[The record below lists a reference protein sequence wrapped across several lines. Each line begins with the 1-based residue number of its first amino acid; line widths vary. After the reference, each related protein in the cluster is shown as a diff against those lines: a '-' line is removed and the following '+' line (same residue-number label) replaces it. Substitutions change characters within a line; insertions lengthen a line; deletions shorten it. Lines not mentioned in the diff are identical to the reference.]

1 MASAALE
8 GKLRDQK
15 GKSAARKVRRENF
28 LPGVLYGL
36 KDNLLLKV
44 NPKQLHKIIEKKG
57 QNTLIELNLEG
68 DSVPKRQVILK
79 DHQRH
84 PLDENWL
91 HVDFLEVDMTKKT
104 NVLVPIK
111 LVGHS
116 PGEKLGGLVNHVMK
130 ELHVE
135 CLPGDIPE
143 DLEIDMT
150 QVQLG
155 DVVHVKD
162 LPVSEKMTITDDPM
176 DTVVSVYV
184 EKVKEE
190 APAEGEEGEEAE
202 GEAADQ
208 EAKED
213 KDADKADK
221 KEGS

>member
-15 GKSAARKVRRENF
+15 GKSAARKARRENF
-28 LPGVLYGL
+28 LPGVLYGM
-36 KDNLLLKV
+36 KDNLLLNV
-44 NPKQLHKIIEKKG
+44 NPKQLHKILERKG

-68 DSVPKRQVILK
+68 DSAQKRQVILK
-79 DHQRH
+79 DFQKH
-84 PLDENWL
+84 PLREDWL
-91 HVDFLEVDMTKKT
+91 HVDFLEVDMNKKT
-104 NVLVPIK
+104 KVLVPIK
-111 LVGHS
+111 LMGHS

-143 DLEIDMT
+143 GLEIDMT

-155 DVVHVKD
+155 DVVHVRD
-162 LPVSEKMTITDDPM
+162 LPVSEKMTITDDPA
-176 DTVVSVYV
+176 DTVVSVYL

-190 APAEGEEGEEAE
+190 EPAEGEEGEAVE
-202 GEAADQ
+202 GEAAADA
-208 EAKED
+208 ETKEEN
-213 KDADKADK
+213 KDADK